1 MAEVAW
7 TEPALAQLEEIVGYI
22 SLDKPEAAQAVV
34 RRVFA
39 ATDRL
44 EAFLR
49 LGRKIPEFP
58 HPQYRQV
65 WIKPCWLY
73 YRIESERA
81 LILHVRR
88 AEKLFSAE
96 ELMGGT

>member
-1 MAEVAW
+1 MAEVVW
-7 TEPALAQLEEIVGYI
+7 TEPALAQLEEIVAYI
-22 SLDKPEAAQAVV
+22 SLDKPEAAQAVAQ
-34 RRVFA
+34 RVFA

-65 WIKPCWLY
+65 WIRPCWLY
-73 YRIESERA
+73 YRIEDERA

-88 AEKLFSAE
+88 AEKLFSAD
-96 ELMGGT
+96 ELMGDP